1 MEKDQYLL
9 HDVTARCNESV
20 ILLLGTYKA
29 AGYGIYWMLL
39 EHLRM
44 QHNYRGSMKTLGILA
59 SQMGTN
65 SIKLKHIITGFG
77 LFIVEGEAFYS
88 PGLCKRMAGL
98 DEKRAKQFQKASKGG
113 RAKALKDRTNTSAT
127 SMPVEESRAEESK
140 VLSTP
145 PMVVE
150 VDPSTTVAVPLNI
163 PDELKPYEGWEFYI
177 NRLAQEQVWLDV
189 VAIHS
194 GMKER
199 FMKELPLILQFF
211 KEHVRSQGKESHI
224 MNLSDAKSYLY
235 NILIPGN
242 SAYRK
247 LLAYLDQHKPVDAYR
262 FERRDAK
269 GHRSYCGVPIPAY
282 APPRPND
289 RSNWNDELKVWE

>member
-9 HDVTARCNESV
+9 HDVTARCNENV
-20 ILLLGTYKA
+20 VLLLGTYKA

-39 EHLRM
+39 EYLRM
-44 QHNYRGSMKTLGILA
+44 QHNYRGSMKTLGTLA
-59 SQMGTN
+59 AQMGTN

-88 PGLCKRMAGL
+88 PGLCKRMTGL
-98 DEKRAKQFQKASKGG
+98 DERRARLSANGHKGG
-113 RAKALKDRTNTSAT
+113 KANKLKTSITIGSQAKA
-127 SMPVEESRAEESK
+127 VEESKAEERK

-150 VDPSTTVAVPLNI
+150 MDHSATIAVPLNN
-163 PDELKPYEGWEFYI
+163 PDQLQPYEGWEIYI
-177 NRLAQEQVWLDV
+177 NRLAHEQVWLDV
-189 VAIHS
+189 IAIHS

-211 KEHVRSQGKESHI
+211 KEYVRSQGKESHI

-247 LLAYLDQHKPVDAYR
+247 LMAYLDQHQPVDIYR
-262 FERRDAK
+262 FERRDAQ
-269 GHRSYCGVPIPAY
+269 GNRSYCGVPVPAY